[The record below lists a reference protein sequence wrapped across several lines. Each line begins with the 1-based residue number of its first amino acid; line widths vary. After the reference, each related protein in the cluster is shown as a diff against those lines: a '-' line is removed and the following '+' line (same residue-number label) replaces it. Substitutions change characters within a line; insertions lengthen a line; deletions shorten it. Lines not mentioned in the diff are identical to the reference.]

1 MDDADI
7 QLNRWTQRLRLA
19 ATALLAWSSCVA
31 FFLGRHDNNGNDGD
45 DDPAIIIIHD
55 DAYSSATTTLRQFN
69 PKLPSHIQRLL
80 INSGNNMTISRVAVF
95 REF

>member
-7 QLNRWTQRLRLA
+7 QLNRQTRRLRLA
-19 ATALLAWSSCVA
+19 AAALLAWSSCVA
-31 FFLGRHDNNGNDGD
+31 FFLGRHNNNGNDGD
-45 DDPAIIIIHD
+45 DDPVIIIHD